1 LLRLLSIVDTL
12 VSALSIVFA
21 AALRRMWAIP
31 GARSKVSRKAP
42 VWRRVRLETSR
53 TCPASVALTVM
64 ASFSSVLEVACGAL
78 VWAEGR
84 ASEASAKTAALAVER
99 PRELCNSIFAQ
110 LSKSTLDSSALA
122 CFANIRSTV
131 HRTRISAHSTNEA
144 ARNKPVCQLPLPC
157 QSNFDS
163 IERSVF
169 IFVMWGEF
177 VDMEFLISWL
187 EIVFCEHTCAWAY
200 RLFPIR
206 SAVKALE
213 YTHWDCVETLFG
225 RPTSWAVATK
235 IGSYLCLQR
244 MIFGE

>member
-1 LLRLLSIVDTL
+1 MV
-12 VSALSIVFA
+12 
-21 AALRRMWAIP
+21 
-31 GARSKVSRKAP
+31 
-42 VWRRVRLETSR
+42 
-53 TCPASVALTVM
+53 
-64 ASFSSVLEVACGAL
+64 SFSSVPEAGCGAL

-84 ASEASAKTAALAVER
+84 ALEVSAKTAALAVEQ
-99 PRELCNSIFAQ
+99 PRELCNSFFAQ

-131 HRTRISAHSTNEA
+131 RHTRISAHSTNEA
-144 ARNKPVCQLPLPC
+144 ACKEPVCRLPLPC
-157 QSNFDS
+157 QSKFDS

-177 VDMEFLISWL
+177 VDMEFLISRL
-187 EIVFCEHTCAWAY
+187 DIVFCEHTCAWAY

-213 YTHWDCVETLFG
+213 YTHWDCVETMFG
-225 RPTSWAVATK
+225 RSTRWAVATK